1 MVRFRFRVSFRLVVS
16 KLMTAST
23 IGGWLKAVPT
33 WNIHE
38 HAKVLLTRTAG
49 EWQKELILALRLI
62 SLFSWWG
69 ASLIWRKTSLSRM
82 CEVSAAWWSCWST
95 ATSPARLRSGL
106 CSPPSSEKVFG
117 TCKWAPRWASSSR
130 CCKVGAQWMMLLQV
144 MYLGIVNEL
153 YSAWNEKHWCCLC
166 LIDLLVD
173 TLGVLASYSI
183 TVKELKLLFNM
194 LQGEG
199 GLWVRDSGDHMS
211 SMKLLLWGNL
221 YCDRDLCKRLLI
233 DLVIVLFFVFLSV
246 QPKYGVKM
254 LSVLNQMPQRH
265 GPDAFFNF
273 PGRSAAVSFHIDVA
287 INNTTALVK
296 EDIQSVSTEVQY
308 Q

>member
-1 MVRFRFRVSFRLVVS
+1 MVRFRFKVCFRLVVS
-16 KLMTAST
+16 ELMMPSS

-33 WNIHE
+33 WNIHG

-69 ASLIWRKTSLSRM
+69 VSLIWRRTSLSRM

-95 ATSPARLRSGL
+95 ATSPARLKSGL
-106 CSPPSSEKVFG
+106 CSPPSSEKVFE

-130 CCKVGAQWMMLLQV
+130 CCKDGAQWMTLLQV
-144 MYLGIVNEL
+144 MYLGIINEL
-153 YSAWNEKHWCCLC
+153 CSTWNEKHWCCLC

-173 TLGVLASYSI
+173 MLGVLASYSI

-211 SMKLLLWGNL
+211 PMKLLLWGNL
-221 YCDRDLCKRLLI
+221 YCDCDLWSVT
-233 DLVIVLFFVFLSV
+233 DLVIVFFLICTAQIWFQNVVCAESNATETWSRCLLQLSWS
-246 QPKYGVKM
+246 QRSSK
-254 LSVLNQMPQRH
+254 LSYWC
-265 GPDAFFNF
+265 
-273 PGRSAAVSFHIDVA
+273 S
-287 INNTTALVK
+287 NTTAIVK
-296 EDIQSVSTEVQY
+296 EDIFSVSTEVQY
-308 Q
+308 